1 MTFAFKKPGID
12 KLTKDQRVLLFIWIA
27 FLSFIVIIASV
38 IADFNMGYRQFKL
51 EMAEH
56 WVDYQPDPNSQGSAN
71 SSGTFSATA
80 LERTYNTLARSLNDV
95 SVRITGARL
104 INGVSD
110 QMHGSGVIISEQYVL
125 TNYHVIENTTDIH
138 ITVYTPLETSYRAQV
153 VSTDPLNDLAL
164 LAVNTNKALPSASL
178 GNSDTVDAGDMV
190 FAMGNAFG
198 SGNIFTTGVICGRS
212 QSFVVDGREYRN
224 MIRTETYMYPGS
236 SGGPLAN
243 INGEIIGIN
252 TAIYNP
258 QGKFTGISFAM
269 PINRAMSLL
278 KNGRVPGYSTMA
290 AKASPAAY
298 SLAA

>member
-1 MTFAFKKPGID
+1 MKFVFKKPGIG
-12 KLTKDQRVLLFIWIA
+12 KLKNDQRLLLFIWIA

-56 WVDYQPDPNSQGSAN
+56 WVDYTPDTNNQGQSSMSAA
-71 SSGTFSATA
+71 S

-95 SVRITGARL
+95 SVKITGARL
-104 INGVSD
+104 INGAKD
-110 QMHGSGVIISEQYVL
+110 QMHGSGVIINEQYVL
-125 TNYHVIENTTDIH
+125 TNYHVIENTTDIRV
-138 ITVYTPLETSYRAQV
+138 TVYTPFEISYSALV
-153 VSTDPLNDLAL
+153 ISTDEVNDLAL
-164 LAVNTNKALPSASL
+164 LKIKTTKALASASL
-178 GNSDTVDAGDMV
+178 GNSDTVTAGDMV

-198 SGNIFTTGVICGRS
+198 KGNIFTTGVICGRS
-212 QSFVVDGREYRN
+212 QSFSVDARVYRN

-269 PINRAMSLL
+269 PINRAIVLL
-278 KNGRVPGYSTMA
+278 NSGGMK
-290 AKASPAAY
+290 
-298 SLAA
+298 